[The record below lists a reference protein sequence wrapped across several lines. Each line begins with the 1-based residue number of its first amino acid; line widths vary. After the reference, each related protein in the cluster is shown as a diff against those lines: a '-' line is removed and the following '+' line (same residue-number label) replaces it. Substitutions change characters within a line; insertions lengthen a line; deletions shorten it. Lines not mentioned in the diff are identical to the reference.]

1 MANTSTLNLDGLEEP
16 ISTEPTLNLAG
27 LEEPIKVPEPTPQKD
42 FLQVIEEGLAEKP
55 KLATF
60 TPEEGMDI
68 ARVGLKTAT
77 GLPEL
82 VYDILDWGQSK
93 FTGEYADSKYYR
105 NTMKSLLGAFNLSEK
120 TMDELIDNQ
129 GKVRETTTTTGGVAN
144 MATLFAGYG
153 GARKLLGESK
163 SFIDETGKSL
173 VASIAAVQAT
183 QDPDDNISN
192 WIQSVLDEGETKGD
206 PGYGRATL
214 TAITD
219 VLATDQTDS
228 QMEKRMKLVG
238 EEVLLGTIGPIM
250 KASGW
255 AYSKASEVYKTT
267 WNKLT
272 KPEKVELAKSY
283 LREARETA
291 KIKQGDTTDIVE
303 DIEIAEAEI
312 GGFKGAFAKI
322 TGRDPDPLMQPLKVA
337 VTNQLKR
344 FFTSKGYLSPRVFNA
359 FSDAEAAQ
367 RALISRA
374 ENLAVKIDEAT
385 NEVLDNFATISSDPM
400 EKTLK
405 LSNLKQNARKALS
418 SDTSFLNDVAD
429 KDKLS
434 RFMEEFTLPKE
445 IAEPL
450 LESRMLID
458 ELSSDMLQYNL
469 PPDVRAA
476 ITDNL
481 GSYIRRSYELFE
493 NPDFVPDPTQIEQT
507 KKFLVSREIIRLA
520 KKARDEEL
528 PYTPLQITK
537 LANAEATKKIDE
549 ILASADKA
557 DLNEYFVNA
566 HRINKEI
573 LYRKKDVPEPV
584 RKMMGE
590 ILEPSDNVLLTIS
603 KLAKLKENTKFFKT
617 FEEIGKRS
625 NWLITDQQYALLSPA
640 QRAVYTL
647 VEKTN
652 SNLDGETIPGLDVV
666 RNYYIPKPVND
677 AIKQRDQ
684 HFQNQIV
691 NSGWYKNFLYG
702 KGQVQAAQ
710 TIYNHVTHLRNIAGG
725 AQFMLAN
732 GMSPFSKQ
740 SKKDI
745 DLLFSQMRSKGTA
758 EQQKKY
764 EEYLDLGVI
773 NTSVRINEFRQLIE
787 RGNEAFLQR
796 AAESTGKQ
804 IKKYTPPIAS
814 WTGKAAKRAEDLY
827 MATDDFFKIAGYEKE
842 LAALIK
848 ASPEEDIAVLQKEAA
863 RIIRDTFPNYDKVPA
878 GVKAWKEL
886 PLGNFIS
893 FPAEILRTSVN
904 IVQQASKEITS
915 GNPELR
921 KRGMQRL
928 VGFSAMTFGWEQ
940 AAEQSAAALG
950 WTPEQKEAA
959 DSLVAKPWSNGPFI
973 YFKTG
978 DTISSLDT
986 QFVNSYSY
994 IQEPINAVMKEI
1006 ESGQLKGLELE
1017 DYLSKALVA
1026 GTEKLYSPYIDP
1038 SILTKSMF
1046 DVISAI
1052 GDPKGRNIEG
1062 RKVLESKEFADPDN
1076 PVVTGFGATTD
1087 AIAYIA
1093 SDFVPGA
1100 FIQLADLGVSSL
1112 DDLEDTEAFNKVLE
1126 KSNLSTEE
1134 KAELKQQVFEWTSE
1148 HFKNPSSKK
1157 NRDAIYDLVKNA
1169 SGFKFEPLDADTVL
1183 KQSHMDY
1190 VRVENDLPAAYPDY
1204 TTSMEELK
1212 KEYFIRNKV
1221 MFRGQQELYGKVQKV
1236 LRILPGTQEDKEDF
1250 IFESLIESGLREG
1263 VISAVL
1269 SGYFKPSGFS
1279 DTFQQNVDQKVY
1291 NTEQAKNEG
1300 LYELYEIQAEMEQT
1314 PLNAPFP
1321 LQEEFDRDEDVES
1334 ASILDIL
1341 KTITGSLTRS
1351 PEEEKRQT
1359 NYKGS
1364 LIHDVPTVPEDPL
1377 LRVNKETGNSY
1388 AEDAGVVMGGRVLEA
1403 LQRSPKRFGGKL
1415 LKSLQTRNK
1424 FSEGSSVK
1432 PTLKGK
1438 RVVYQAVY
1446 EGLQDLFGLF
1456 QNKMDEV
1463 GEAGVSIKPAAP
1475 KHLDASSKN
1484 VSEMDVGVVKGE
1496 GLDPAKSAQE
1506 GGEYVDYKLK
1516 RVLTGRVFQDGQ
1528 INPFISP
1535 RPQFKAKIKEDKI
1548 TTEDMKE
1555 IQTLINKETDKDVAF
1570 LRTNLLDS
1578 TKYKILSSKVKGL
1591 KGHTNRYGIS
1601 AVQATDFKTMKSTK
1615 DQYQKN
1621 KGMNS
1626 DHIYGLHVDVKGE
1639 GALLRHLK
1647 SDPKSKYGFA
1657 QPSLRPH
1664 FVGDIVPGKKIGT
1677 IKVGANNHPLYDVIR
1692 IDAEDLSR
1700 PSNVKEPLTNESIVG
1715 DMNTYFD
1722 NVMDMKNVKSYE
1734 ELEEQAAIMKTTE
1747 GGTLA
1752 DLTRTIASESKN
1764 ASHKII
1770 ARKVTDKIE
1779 DFEKEGF
1786 NFTYRVVNVNPN
1798 NPTLLDKPVP
1808 NYIYESLPKAQ
1819 GGAYYDFD
1827 TNTQNVYI
1835 NNTAE
1840 LDSPING
1847 LNFTTGLH
1855 ESVHSVLSIIAH
1867 VGKEAPATS
1876 KLNKDYKRLDE
1887 LHQTL
1892 LKTFNRKAYAD
1903 MTLFERRIK
1912 NKEANALENVH
1923 EVVAWGLTDRNM
1935 QEFLES
1941 IPYQG
1946 NKTMWNSFV
1955 ETIRKVLGLEAKQ
1968 DTALSELLSVS
1979 SSLFETKPST
1989 VMERLTNNTGGLLAS
2004 NSTVYDM
2011 DARLLFNHGGYHA
2024 TAQEEIDAAA
2034 RDEYNQARRAV
2045 GVGASRRGSLT
2056 GMPQSTLV
2064 RDLNSMAMQTVDE
2077 AVNTA
2082 QTIVNALPDEAKER
2096 VFQEGQRQID
2106 LGKQRAAEDEAVR
2119 TGKLKKATK
2128 KAGKVAAQGAK
2139 VAKKAIASNP
2149 YVEGIQDIRAQD
2161 TLKGKAKTTAKVA
2174 MERVPYV
2181 SQAQEVLS
2189 EIREADTKREKAKAG
2204 TKAIINQIPQVK
2216 IAKKTINVLK
2226 FLKNRVQER
2235 RENRN

>member
-1 MANTSTLNLDGLEEP
+1 MSQTPSIDISEYLVDAPEVNKEVSPVDISEYLVDAPKSTTQKKETID
-16 ISTEPTLNLAG
+16 ISEYLVDA
-27 LEEPIKVPEPTPQKD
+27 PEPTPQ
-42 FLQVIEEGLAEKP
+42 EGETIDLARVLFKARTGVPE
-55 KLATF
+55 LAY
-60 TPEEGMDI
+60 DI
-68 ARVGLKTAT
+68 A
-77 GLPEL
+77 
-82 VYDILDWGQSK
+82 DWAQSK
-93 FTGEYADSKYYR
+93 FTGENFNPKYYR
-105 NTMKSLLGAFNLSEK
+105 KIMESYLSTQGLSPEAINQV
-120 TMDELIDNQ
+120 IDSR
-129 GKVRETTTTTGGVAN
+129 GKIKETTTTTGAVAN
-144 MATLFAGYG
+144 FATLLAGYG
-153 GARKLLGESK
+153 GLRKALGESK
-163 SFIDETGKSL
+163 SFAGEVGKSFL
-173 VASIAAVQAT
+173 ASVGAVQVT
-183 QDPDDNISN
+183 QDPDDNMSN
-192 WIQSVLDEGETKGD
+192 WIKSLLEEGETRGD
-206 PGYGRATL
+206 PGYAKATL

-219 VLATDQTDS
+219 ILATDQTDS

-238 EEVLLGTIGPIM
+238 EEVILAAVSPILKGLGI
-250 KASGW
+250 AN
-255 AYSKASEVYKTT
+255 SKASEIFKTG
-267 WNKLT
+267 WNNLN
-272 KPEKVELAKSY
+272 KVEKLQIAKSY
-283 LREARETA
+283 LREAREAA
-291 KIKQGDTTDIVE
+291 KIKKGEATDIVE
-303 DIEIAEAEI
+303 DLEIPKAEI
-312 GGFKGAFAKI
+312 GGFKGIWARA
-322 TGRDPDPLMQPLKVA
+322 TRENTDPLMQPLKVA

-367 RALISRA
+367 RQLISKA
-374 ENLAVKIDEAT
+374 ENLSTRIDEAT
-385 NEVLDNFATISSDPM
+385 NEVLNNFAAISSDPM
-400 EKTLK
+400 EKALK
-405 LSNLKQNARKALS
+405 LSNLKQNARQALN
-418 SDTSFLNDVAD
+418 SDTSFLDDVAD
-429 KDKLS
+429 EDKLA
-434 RFMEEFTLPKE
+434 RFMEEFALPKE

-458 ELSSDMLQYNL
+458 ELSSDLLQYKL
-469 PPDVRAA
+469 PPDVRAS

-481 GSYIRRSYELFE
+481 GSYLRRSYELFE
-493 NPDFVPDPTQIEQT
+493 NPNFVPNPTNIE
-507 KKFLVSREIIRLA
+507 KARDYLMSEELIRLA
-520 KKARDEEL
+520 TKVKEEEL
-528 PYTPLQITK
+528 LYTPKQLVEI
-537 LANAEATKKIDE
+537 ANATVTKKIDE

-566 HRINKEI
+566 RRINKEI
-573 LYRKKDVPEPV
+573 LYRKKDVPEPI

-590 ILEPSDNVLLTIS
+590 INNPSDNVLLTIS

-617 FEEIGKRS
+617 FEEIGKNS
-625 NWLITDQQYALLSPA
+625 NWLITDAQYAKLPLA

-652 SNLDGETIPGLDVV
+652 SHLDGQVIPELGVV
-666 RNYYIPKPVND
+666 ENTYVLKSVDD

-684 HFQNQIV
+684 HFSNQIV
-691 NSGWYKNFLYG
+691 NSGWYRNFLYG

-710 TIYNHVTHLRNIAGG
+710 TIYNHVTHLRNFIGG
-725 AQFMLAN
+725 AQFNIAN

-740 SKKDI
+740 SKGDI
-745 DLLFSQMRSKGTA
+745 DLLFKQMNSKGSKF
-758 EQQKKY
+758 QQQKY
-764 EEYLDLGVI
+764 EEYLELGVI

-787 RGNEAFLQR
+787 RGNEAFLQKI
-796 AAESTGKQ
+796 ALGAGKEIEKFTPSISSYGQ
-804 IKKYTPPIAS
+804 KVAKK
-814 WTGKAAKRAEDLY
+814 AEDLY

-842 LAALIK
+842 LATLIK
-848 ASPEEDIAVLQKEAA
+848 ASPDEDIAVLKKEAA
-863 RIIRDTFPNYDKVPA
+863 RIIRDTFPNYDKVPP
-878 GVKAWKEL
+878 GVKAFKEL
-886 PLGNFIS
+886 PVGNFIS
-893 FPAEILRTSVN
+893 FPAEIMRTSVN
-904 IVQQASKEITS
+904 IVRQASKEITS
-915 GNPELR
+915 GNPELTAR
-921 KRGMQRL
+921 GLKRL
-928 VGFSAMTFGWEQ
+928 TGFSAMTLGWEQ
-940 AAEQSAAALG
+940 AAEMSVSALG

-959 DSLVAKPWSNGPFI
+959 DRIMAKPWSEDSPII
-973 YFKTG
+973 YFKIG
-978 DTISSLDT
+978 DTISALDT
-986 QFVNSYSY
+986 QYVNSYSY
-994 IQEPINAVMKEI
+994 IQEPVNAVMREI
-1006 ESGQLKGLELE
+1006 ESGQLKGLELD
-1017 DYLSKALVA
+1017 DYLAKAVA
-1026 GTEKLYSPYIDP
+1026 AGSEKLYSPYIDP
-1038 SILTKSMF
+1038 SILTKSLF
-1046 DVISAI
+1046 DVVAAA

-1062 RKVLESKEFADPDN
+1062 RKVLKSKEFADPDN
-1076 PVVTGFGATTD
+1076 PITTGFNATID
-1087 AIAYIA
+1087 AVAYVA

-1100 FIQLADLGVSSL
+1100 FTQLADLGVSSL
-1112 DDLEDTEAFNKVLE
+1112 DELEDTEAFNKVVE
-1126 KSNLSTEE
+1126 ASNLSKEE
-1134 KAELKQQVFEWTSE
+1134 KTKLKQQVFEWTSE
-1148 HFKNPSSKK
+1148 HFKNPSSKE
-1157 NRDAIYDLVKNA
+1157 NRSAIYDLVKNT
-1169 SGFKFEPLDADTVL
+1169 SGFKFDPMNFNNIL

-1190 VRVENDLPAAYPDY
+1190 VRVENSLPAAYPDY
-1204 TTSMEELK
+1204 TTSIEELK

-1221 MFRGQQELYGKVQKV
+1221 MFRGQQKLYSKIQDVMKVM
-1236 LRILPGTQEDKEDF
+1236 PGSQEEKQTF
-1250 IFESLIESGLREG
+1250 IYESLLESGLREG
-1263 VISAVL
+1263 VIDAL
-1269 SGYFKPSGFS
+1269 FSGYFKPSGFS
-1279 DTFQQNVDQKVY
+1279 DTFEQNVDQKVY
-1291 NTEQAKNEG
+1291 NTEQAKSQGFNE
-1300 LYELYEIQAEMEQT
+1300 LYELHAEMEQT
-1314 PLNAPFP
+1314 SLTDPFP
-1321 LQEEFDRDEDVES
+1321 IAEQFN
-1334 ASILDIL
+1334 LDADINDSSTVDIIR
-1341 KTITGSLTRS
+1341 TIIGAGTRS

-1359 NYKGS
+1359 NYEGS

-1403 LQRSPKRFGGKL
+1403 LQRTPKRFGGKL

-1475 KHLDASSKN
+1475 KHLDATSKN
-1484 VSEMDVGVVKGE
+1484 VSKMDVDVVKGE

-1591 KGHTNRYGIS
+1591 KGHTERYGIS
-1601 AVQATDFKTMKSTK
+1601 AVQATDFKTMKSTQ

-1647 SDPKSKYGFA
+1647 SAPKTKYGFA

-1722 NVMDMKNVKSYE
+1722 NVMDMKNVKSYD
-1734 ELEEQAAIMKTTE
+1734 ELKEQAAIMKTTE

-1798 NPTLLDKPVP
+1798 DPTKYDKPVP
-1808 NYIYESLPKAQ
+1808 DYIHESLPKAQ

-1835 NNTAE
+1835 NNTEE
-1840 LDSPING
+1840 LDSPLNG

-1912 NKEANALENVH
+1912 NKEANALENIH
-1923 EVVAWGLTDRNM
+1923 EIVAWGLTDKNM

-1955 ETIRKVLGLEAKQ
+1955 ETVRKVLGLEAKQ

-1989 VMERLTNNTGGLLAS
+1989 VMERLTNNTGGVL
-2004 NSTVYDM
+2004 TTKTPIIDM
-2011 DARLLFNHGGYHA
+2011 DATLLFN
-2024 TAQEEIDAAA
+2024 
-2034 RDEYNQARRAV
+2034 
-2045 GVGASRRGSLT
+2045 
-2056 GMPQSTLV
+2056 
-2064 RDLNSMAMQTVDE
+2064 
-2077 AVNTA
+2077 
-2082 QTIVNALPDEAKER
+2082 
-2096 VFQEGQRQID
+2096 
-2106 LGKQRAAEDEAVR
+2106 
-2119 TGKLKKATK
+2119 
-2128 KAGKVAAQGAK
+2128 
-2139 VAKKAIASNP
+2139 
-2149 YVEGIQDIRAQD
+2149 
-2161 TLKGKAKTTAKVA
+2161 
-2174 MERVPYV
+2174 
-2181 SQAQEVLS
+2181 
-2189 EIREADTKREKAKAG
+2189 
-2204 TKAIINQIPQVK
+2204 
-2216 IAKKTINVLK
+2216 
-2226 FLKNRVQER
+2226 
-2235 RENRN
+2235 